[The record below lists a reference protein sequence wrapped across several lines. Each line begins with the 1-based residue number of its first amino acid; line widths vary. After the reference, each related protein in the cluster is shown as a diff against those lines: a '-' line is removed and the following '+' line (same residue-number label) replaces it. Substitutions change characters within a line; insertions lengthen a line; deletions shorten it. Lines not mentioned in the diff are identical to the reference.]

1 MRVLIIDNYDSF
13 TYTIAFY
20 LKELNIAYKI
30 IKNDKFKNPK
40 KLKKYDFTHLLISPG
55 PNSPKESKLSLKA
68 IKYFKKD
75 KKILGICLGYQCI
88 AHVFGGK
95 ISKLPNPTHGKVKTI
110 KFKPSPLFKN
120 LEQNFKICLYHSLY
134 VSHIGKKC
142 EILAQS
148 EDNIIMALKHK
159 KYDIYGV
166 QFHPEAI
173 LSQNGKKLLKN
184 FLALSLL

>member
-1 MRVLIIDNYDSF
+1 MKVLIIDNYDSF

-20 LKELNIAYKI
+20 LKELGIKYKI
-30 IKNDKFKNPK
+30 IKNDKFKHPK
-40 KLKKYDFTHLLISPG
+40 KLKKYNFTHLIISPG

-75 KKILGICLGYQCI
+75 KKILGICLGHQCI

-95 ISKLPNPTHGKVKTI
+95 ISKLSNPTHGKIKTI
-110 KFKPSPLFKN
+110 DFTPNPLFKN
-120 LEQNFKICLYHSLY
+120 IKTNFQVCLYHSLY
-134 VSHIGKKC
+134 VSDIGKKC
-142 EILAQS
+142 KILAKS
-148 EDNIIMALKHK
+148 EDSIIMALKHK

-173 LSQNGKKLLKN
+173 LSQNGKKLLRN
-184 FLALSLL
+184 FTLLD